1 MQSAPLDHQGGEVRA
16 ASLDSR
22 LRGNDVRALRHP
34 LRSRFACTR
43 PLGFAKGTVIR
54 GSLLRCRL
62 TGWVCEVRI

>member
-16 ASLDSR
+16 APLDSR

-43 PLGFAKGTVIR
+43 PLALR
-54 GSLLRCRL
+54 GGDGHTRVSS
-62 TGWVCEVRI
+62 EV